1 MQVNIIS
8 VFFPYDAYL
17 IYLRE
22 FLNDLNPPFTV
33 RVSGLEIMNDDP
45 SSVRVLYALVE
56 SDELQVFANRCFERF
71 NKSGLG
77 LDDFNRGHV
86 KLHMTVMNN
95 RYRTSDAKSFDARE
109 ILKRW
114 SNFDFGT
121 VECNELL
128 LCVLGGSSKDKSV
141 FYKIT
146 DSLKF

>member
-1 MQVNIIS
+1 MLLT
-8 VFFPYDAYL
+8 F
-17 IYLRE
+17 RE
-22 FLNDLNPPFTV
+22 FLTDLQTPFKV

-56 SDELQVFANRCFERF
+56 SEQLQTFANRCFQRF
-71 NKSGLG
+71 NQTGLG
-77 LDDFNRGHV
+77 FDDYDRGNV

-95 RYRTSDAKSFDARE
+95 RYRNSDAKSFDARE

-114 SNFDFGT
+114 SNFEFGT

-128 LCVLGGSSKDKSV
+128 LCVIGGSTKDTSV